1 MDRVGQV
8 IFSPVPLLC
17 KYVTTNLVKVST
29 ENHLVYICYIYFPFP
44 LFHISFPLLK
54 LISAGQ
60 IISFALCCILYLQIV
75 MVSTGNHKVYFSF
88 TYTGGRMGRRQIP

>member
-60 IISFALCCILYLQIV
+60 IISFFQIV